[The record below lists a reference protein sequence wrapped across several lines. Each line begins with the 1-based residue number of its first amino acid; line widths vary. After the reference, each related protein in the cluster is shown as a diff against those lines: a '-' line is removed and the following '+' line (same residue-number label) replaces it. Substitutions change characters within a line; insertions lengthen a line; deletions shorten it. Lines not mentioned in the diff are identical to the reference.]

1 LLTGLIEWRIF
12 SQLLLIILREARFM
26 TDDVKEANVQAAK
39 YLRPVPSPAEGVEL
53 LFRQHHDQIYRTA
66 YRVTGSSADAEDVL
80 QTVFLRLVR
89 RDNRKEGPVDL
100 SPSPGSYLHRAAVN
114 ASLDLI
120 RSRTRSNLVPIE
132 EIAPVLEDSRS
143 VNPEHERASR
153 ERQSQ
158 VRQALGGLG
167 TKAAE
172 VVVLKY
178 FEGHSNVEIARLLGT
193 SQMVVGVTLHRART
207 KLRKE
212 LGNILEGSHETV

>member
-1 LLTGLIEWRIF
+1 
-12 SQLLLIILREARFM
+12 M

-39 YLRPVPSPAEGVEL
+39 HLRPVPSPVEEVEL
-53 LFRQHHDQIYRTA
+53 LFRQHHDQVYRTA

-89 RDNRKEGPVDL
+89 RDNRTEGQIDL

-120 RSRTRSNLVPIE
+120 RSRARSNSIPIE
-132 EIAPVLEDSRS
+132 EVAPLLEDIHAA
-143 VNPEHERASR
+143 NPEFDRASR
-153 ERQSQ
+153 EMQAK

-212 LGNILEGSHETV
+212 LGRILEGSHETV